1 MTHRRT
7 HRRQEE
13 RVTDTV
19 APSGASLQLGPYAA
33 VFAPLDAE
41 KRADAVAR
49 RLGDSIV
56 FGLLPDASPLPP
68 EADLAERFGVATV
81 TVREALSALRAEG
94 LIRTRRGR
102 GGGSFVCAPADGGR
116 GALLDRLRRTG
127 IGEWRDLA
135 DHYATVSG
143 GCARLAAHRA
153 DDADVARL
161 EELASRPMRRERAG
175 VQRLEGQFHV
185 DLAATA
191 QSSRLT
197 REEMALQG
205 ELGPLLWL
213 AHLQCGSLDQ
223 ASARH
228 RAIAAAVRDGD
239 AERARTEAEA
249 HVGELFGAVRETVL
263 QARRSR

>member
-1 MTHRRT
+1 MD
-7 HRRQEE
+7 E
-13 RVTDTV
+13 TV
-19 APSGASLQLGPYAA
+19 VPSGASLQLGPYAA
-33 VFAPLDAE
+33 VFAPLDAAG
-41 KRADAVAR
+41 RAEAVTR
-49 RLGDSIV
+49 RLGDSIA

-68 EADLAERFGVATV
+68 ESDLAERFGVATT
-81 TVREALSALRAEG
+81 TVREALSTLRADG

-116 GALLDRLRRTG
+116 AALLDRLRRTG

-161 EELASRPMRRERAG
+161 EELASRPMRADRAG

-191 QSSRLT
+191 QSARLT
-197 REEMALQG
+197 REEMSLQG

-213 AHLQCGSLDQ
+213 AHTQAGSLERAGD
-223 ASARH
+223 RH

-239 AERARTEAEA
+239 ADRARAEAET
-249 HVGELFGAVRETVL
+249 HVGELFGAVRTMVL
-263 QARRSR
+263 EARRSR

>member
-1 MTHRRT
+1 M
-7 HRRQEE
+7 
-13 RVTDTV
+13 TDTV
-19 APSGASLQLGPYAA
+19 VPGGASLRLGPYAA

-41 KRADAVAR
+41 RRADAVAR
-49 RLGDSIV
+49 RLGDSIA
-56 FGLLPDASPLPP
+56 FGLLPHDSPLPP
-68 EADLAERFGVATV
+68 ESDLAERFGVATV
-81 TVREALSALRAEG
+81 TVREALSTLRGEG

-116 GALLDRLRRTG
+116 AALLDRLRRTG

-143 GCARLAAHRA
+143 GCARLAADRA

-161 EELASRPMRRERAG
+161 EELAARPVRRDRAG
-175 VQRLEGQFHV
+175 VQRLEGQFHL

-191 QSSRLT
+191 QSARLT

-213 AHLQCGSLDQ
+213 AHAQAGSLDQ
-223 ASARH
+223 ARARH
-228 RAIAAAVRDGD
+228 AAIAAAVRDGEAD
-239 AERARTEAEA
+239 RARAEAEA
-249 HVGELFGAVRETVL
+249 HVAELFGAVRAMVL
-263 QARRSR
+263 EARRSR

>member
-1 MTHRRT
+1 M
-7 HRRQEE
+7 
-13 RVTDTV
+13 TDTAV
-19 APSGASLQLGPYAA
+19 PGGASLQLGPYAA

-41 KRADAVAR
+41 RRADAVAR
-49 RLGDSIV
+49 RLGDSIA
-56 FGLLPDASPLPP
+56 FGLLPDASPLPA
-68 EADLAERFGVATV
+68 ESDLAERFGVATV
-81 TVREALSALRAEG
+81 TVREALSVLRAEG

-102 GGGSFVCAPADGGR
+102 GGGSFVCAPPDGGR

-161 EELASRPMRRERAG
+161 EELASRPMRRDRAG
-175 VQRLEGQFHV
+175 VQRLEGQFHL

-191 QSSRLT
+191 QSARLT

-205 ELGPLLWL
+205 ELGPMLWL
-213 AHLQCGSLDQ
+213 AHVESGSLEQ

-228 RAIAAAVRDGD
+228 AAIATAVRDGD
-239 AERARTEAEA
+239 SEQAREQAEA
-249 HVGELFGAVRETVL
+249 HVGELFGAVRGMVL

>member
-1 MTHRRT
+1 M
-7 HRRQEE
+7 
-13 RVTDTV
+13 TDTV
-19 APSGASLQLGPYAA
+19 VPSGASLQLGPYAA

-41 KRADAVAR
+41 RRSDAVAR
-49 RLGDSIV
+49 RLGDSIA

-68 EADLAERFGVATV
+68 ESDLAERFGVATV
-81 TVREALSALRAEG
+81 TVREALSTLRAEG

-102 GGGSFVCAPADGGR
+102 GGGSFVCSPADGGR
-116 GALLDRLRRTG
+116 AALLDRLRRTG

-143 GCARLAAHRA
+143 GCARLAAARA

-161 EELASRPMRRERAG
+161 ENLAARPMHRDRAG

-191 QSSRLT
+191 QSARLT

-205 ELGPLLWL
+205 ELGPVLWL
-213 AHLQCGSLDQ
+213 AHVQTGSLEQ

-228 RAIAAAVRDGD
+228 RAIAGAVRDGEAD
-239 AERARTEAEA
+239 RARSEAEA
-249 HVGELFGAVRETVL
+249 HVAELFGAVRQMVL
-263 QARRSR
+263 EARRSR